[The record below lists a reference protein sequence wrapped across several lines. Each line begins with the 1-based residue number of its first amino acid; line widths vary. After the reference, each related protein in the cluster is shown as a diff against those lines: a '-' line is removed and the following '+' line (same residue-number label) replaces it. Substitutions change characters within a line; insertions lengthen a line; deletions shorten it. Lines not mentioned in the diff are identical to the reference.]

1 MCMLDGVPKMFDKQ
15 EISMQKTQSLISIS
29 MNTVMCFYVLCCS
42 ISDNTI
48 HTVLW
53 VYGKAENGSEIEQ
66 KQEQKCTKH
75 WCNVFFTDS

>member
-1 MCMLDGVPKMFDKQ
+1 
-15 EISMQKTQSLISIS
+15 

-66 KQEQKCTKH
+66 K
-75 WCNVFFTDS
+75 